1 MIRSLAS
8 VVTQSRD
15 LGEEPGKVTGLAVLE
30 ASTWCD
36 TGQQRESCGSSYLTA
51 GITNQGSFWSSWPG
65 AP

>member
-1 MIRSLAS
+1 MITSLAS

-36 TGQQRESCGSSYLTA
+36 TGQQENPVALL
-51 GITNQGSFWSSWPG
+51 I
-65 AP
+65 